1 MILSASIDSSEP
13 VMVEG
18 FLYVEL
24 VGKIPTD
31 RINNQL
37 DIPYF
42 VDITVTNSYKLLSL
56 GGPGSRYSHH
66 PSRAVGIGLDWFSDK

>member
-31 RINNQL
+31 RINN
-37 DIPYF
+37 
-42 VDITVTNSYKLLSL
+42 
-56 GGPGSRYSHH
+56 
-66 PSRAVGIGLDWFSDK
+66 